1 MAVREYTG
9 RKADKMARTTLRA
22 KGQLTLP
29 DDVRKA
35 AKLQE
40 GDLIEAEVTENG
52 EVILRP
58 LATVAR
64 SQAWFWTPEWQAG
77 EREATEQ
84 IQRGEVKRYDTDADF
99 LDSLQ

>member
-1 MAVREYTG
+1 MS
-9 RKADKMARTTLRA
+9 RTTLRGR
-22 KGQLTLP
+22 GQLTLP
-29 DDVRKA
+29 EDVRRA
-35 AKLQE
+35 ANLQE
-40 GDLIEAEVTENG
+40 GDLIEAEVSESG

-58 LATVAR
+58 LATIDR

-84 IQRGEVKRYDTDADF
+84 ARRGEGERFKTGEDF

>member
-1 MAVREYTG
+1 
-9 RKADKMARTTLRA
+9 MARTTLRA

-29 DDVRKA
+29 DEVRKA
-35 AKLQE
+35 AKLEE
-40 GDLIEAEVTENG
+40 GDLIEAEVSESG

-58 LATVAR
+58 LATVDR

-84 IQRGEVKRYDTDADF
+84 ARRGEGERFETDAAF
-99 LDSLQ
+99 LDSLG